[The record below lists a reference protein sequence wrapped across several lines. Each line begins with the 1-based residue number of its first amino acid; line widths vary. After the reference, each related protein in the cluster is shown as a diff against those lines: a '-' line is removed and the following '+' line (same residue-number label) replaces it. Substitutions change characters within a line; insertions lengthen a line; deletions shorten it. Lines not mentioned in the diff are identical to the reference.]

1 MSNSIILK
9 SFVLGILMLP
19 STAGAGLRATATT
32 IKREQE
38 QSEQTPKLR
47 HAVNSNGSK
56 VRKLKLTDD
65 DDIQF
70 YRYEVEHGYLT
81 YENFESALTETQYDD
96 QDDDYVF
103 QEAHTIKDDLMDT
116 EDL

>member
-9 SFVLGILMLP
+9 SFALGMLMLP

-32 IKREQE
+32 IKREKE
-38 QSEQTPKLR
+38 QTEQTPKLR

-56 VRKLKLTDD
+56 ARKLKLTDD
-65 DDIQF
+65 DDIEF

-103 QEAHTIKDDLMDT
+103 QNAHTITEDLMDT